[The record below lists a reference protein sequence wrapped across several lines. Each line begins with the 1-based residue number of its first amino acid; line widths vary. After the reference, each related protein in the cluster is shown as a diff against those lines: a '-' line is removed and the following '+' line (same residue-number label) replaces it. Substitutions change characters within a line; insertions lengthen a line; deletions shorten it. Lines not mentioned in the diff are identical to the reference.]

1 MNIHQLEYIIAVDRF
16 KSFTKAAE
24 HCHVTQATLS
34 AMVKKLEEE
43 LDVVLFDRKQNPI
56 LTTDIGLDIIKESQL
71 ITSHSNLLKEK
82 AKKGNTIIEGKI
94 KIGIIPTIANSLL
107 PKVIKKLITAYPKLH
122 LEIIEITTNNIIKQL
137 KEGSIDV
144 GIMATPSNN
153 EEIEEDILYYETLLV
168 YGEISKKKKYL
179 IPEEI
184 KDHKIWLLEEGHC
197 LREQFINLCSLKKKD
212 LFPNNFSFEANSF
225 DTLLNM
231 VDEFGGLTL
240 IPELYYQTLPANK
253 KKKVSFFN
261 SPVPVREVSMVYY
274 RPYAKKRI
282 ISAVA
287 DVIKDVITKT
297 LISNNYKN
305 KELTIVDI

>member
-43 LDVVLFDRKQNPI
+43 LDVILFDRKQNPI

-71 ITSHSNLLKEK
+71 ITSHSSLLKEK
-82 AKKGNTIIEGKI
+82 AKKGNTIIEGRI

-122 LEIIEITTNNIIKQL
+122 LEITEITTGNIIKQL
-137 KEGSIDV
+137 KEGSIDA

-153 EEIEEDILYYETLLV
+153 EEIEEEILYYETLLV

-212 LFPNNFSFEANSF
+212 VYPNNFSFEANSF

-240 IPELYYQTLPANK
+240 IPELYYQTLSTSK

-282 ISAVA
+282 ISALA
-287 DVIKDVITKT
+287 DVIKRVITKT

>member
-1 MNIHQLEYIIAVDRF
+1 MNIHQLEYIIAIDRF

-43 LDVVLFDRKQNPI
+43 LNVIIFDRKQNPI
-56 LTTDIGLDIIKESQL
+56 LTTDIGITIINEAQI
-71 ITSHSNLLKEK
+71 ITSHSYILKEK
-82 AKKGNTIIEGKI
+82 VKKGNTIIEGKI

-107 PKVIKKLITAYPKLH
+107 PKVIKKIIVAYPKLH
-122 LEIIEITTNNIIKQL
+122 LEIIEITTSNILKQL
-137 KEGSIDV
+137 KEGTIDV
-144 GIMATPSNN
+144 GIMATPSTD
-153 EEIEEDILYYETLLV
+153 EEIEEELLYYETLLV
-168 YGEISKKKKYL
+168 YGAISKKKKYL

-212 LFPNNFSFEANSF
+212 IFPNNFSFEANSF

-240 IPELYYQTLPANK
+240 IPELYYQTLPTSK

-261 SPVPVREVSMVYY
+261 SPVPVREVSMVYF

-282 ISAVA
+282 ILAVT
-287 DVIKDVITKT
+287 DLIKSVITKT
-297 LISNNYKN
+297 LITNNYKN
-305 KELTIVDI
+305 KDLTIVEI

>member
-43 LDVVLFDRKQNPI
+43 LNVILFDRKQNPI
-56 LTTDIGLDIIKESQL
+56 LTTDIGLEIIKESQL
-71 ITSHSNLLKEK
+71 ITSHSSLLKEK
-82 AKKGNTIIEGKI
+82 AKKGNTIIEGRI

-122 LEIIEITTNNIIKQL
+122 LEITEITTSNIIKQL

-153 EEIEEDILYYETLLV
+153 EEIEEEILYYETLLV
-168 YGEISKKKKYL
+168 YGEVSKKKKYL

-212 LFPNNFSFEANSF
+212 VLPNNFSFEANSF

-240 IPELYYQTLPANK
+240 IPELYYQTLPATK
-253 KKKVSFFN
+253 KKKVNFFN

-287 DVIKDVITKT
+287 DVIKSVIVKT
-297 LISNNYKN
+297 LITNNYKN
-305 KELTIVDI
+305 KDLTIVDI

>member
-1 MNIHQLEYIIAVDRF
+1 MNIHQLEYIIAIDRF

-43 LDVVLFDRKQNPI
+43 LNVIIFDRKQNPI
-56 LTTDIGLDIIKESQL
+56 LTTDIGITIINEAQI
-71 ITSHSNLLKEK
+71 ITSHSYILKEK
-82 AKKGNTIIEGKI
+82 VKKGNTIIEGKI

-107 PKVIKKLITAYPKLH
+107 PKVIKKIIVAYPKLH
-122 LEIIEITTNNIIKQL
+122 LEIIEITTSNILKQL
-137 KEGSIDV
+137 KEGTIDV
-144 GIMATPSNN
+144 GIMATPSTD
-153 EEIEEDILYYETLLV
+153 EEIEEELLYYETLLV
-168 YGEISKKKKYL
+168 YGAISKKKKYL

-212 LFPNNFSFEANSF
+212 IFPNNFSFEANSF

-240 IPELYYQTLPANK
+240 IPELYYQTLPASQ

-261 SPVPVREVSMVYY
+261 SPVPVREVSMVYF

-282 ISAVA
+282 ILAVA
-287 DVIKDVITKT
+287 DLIKSVITKT
-297 LISNNYKN
+297 LITNNYKN
-305 KELTIVDI
+305 KDLTIVEI

>member
-1 MNIHQLEYIIAVDRF
+1 MNIYQLEYIIAVDRF

-24 HCHVTQATLS
+24 YCHVTQATLS

-43 LDVVLFDRKQNPI
+43 LDVIIFDRKQNPI
-56 LTTDIGLDIIKESQL
+56 LTTDIGLNLIKEAQI
-71 ITSHSNLLKEK
+71 ITSHSSLLKEK
-82 AKKGNTIIEGKI
+82 AKKGNTIIEGRI

-107 PKVIKKLITAYPKLH
+107 PKVIKKIMVAYPKLH
-122 LEIIEITTNNIIKQL
+122 LEIIEITTSNILKQL
-137 KEGSIDV
+137 KEGTIDV
-144 GIMATPSNN
+144 GIMATPSTDK
-153 EEIEEDILYYETLLV
+153 EIEEELLYYETLLV
-168 YGEISKKKKYL
+168 YGEISQKKKYL

-212 LFPNNFSFEANSF
+212 ILPNNFSFEANSF

-240 IPELYYQTLPANK
+240 IPELYYQTLSTSK

-261 SPVPVREVSMVYY
+261 SPVPVREVSMVYF
-274 RPYAKKRI
+274 RPYAKKTI
-282 ISAVA
+282 ILAIA
-287 DVIKDVITKT
+287 DMIKSVIIKT
-297 LISNNYKN
+297 LITNNYKN
-305 KELTIVDI
+305 KELTIVEI

>member
-43 LDVVLFDRKQNPI
+43 LEVIVFDRKQNPI
-56 LTTDIGLDIIKESQL
+56 LTTDIGLEIIKESQL
-71 ITSHSNLLKEK
+71 ITSHSSLLKEK
-82 AKKGNTIIEGKI
+82 AKKGNTIIEGRI
-94 KIGIIPTIANSLL
+94 KLGIIPTIANSLL
-107 PKVIKKLITAYPKLH
+107 PKVIKKLIVAYPKLH
-122 LEIIEITTNNIIKQL
+122 LEIIEITTSNIIKQL
-137 KEGSIDV
+137 KEGTIDV

-153 EEIEEDILYYETLLV
+153 EEIEEEILYYETLLV

-184 KDHKIWLLEEGHC
+184 KNHKIWLLEEGHC

-212 LFPNNFSFEANSF
+212 VLPNNFSFEANSF

-253 KKKVSFFN
+253 KRKVSFFN
-261 SPVPVREVSMVYY
+261 SPVPVREVSMVYF

-287 DVIKDVITKT
+287 DVIKNVITKT
-297 LISNNYKN
+297 LITNNYKN
-305 KELTIVDI
+305 KELTIVEI